1 MIKGKFYTGLTS
13 EMMSRSKQVNRQATN
28 FFWPDESETVS
39 VTQRP
44 KRTISRAS
52 PISTNN
58 NNNNKIDTSQS
69 PNITPRELSRK
80 QLSSGIEFYDNV
92 NAKTPEARRRR
103 FKKIDNINLNNNDI
117 DFQPEKKKLE
127 TFSSKIEF
135 YDFEHE
141 NNAKNAKNEKP
152 VKNVVEVRKE
162 EIKTRNESPEVT
174 KKRISFQT
182 QVKPVEKTKSI
193 LKNSDEKSQVE
204 KVLVKPLPK
213 RGLLPKNLS
222 KSVENISKL
231 AKNIDESDG
240 KSEDKTEKL
249 STIIREV
256 KNMNLLNERSRK
268 MDDYDREERDPYY
281 RDSDKIAPRR
291 SNIDRDNGS
300 RNLDRH
306 DDRGYR
312 ESEYKYRS
320 NEHSRN
326 DPYRYNDRYD
336 DYDGRSDRDFIDR
349 RYERPQRISYSQ
361 PQDSYE
367 YRERSRRIEES
378 PIRGR
383 NSPIRSRDYDRYG
396 YDRDYEIESRR
407 GRTPPIRDNKPI
419 ARKPIEPY
427 YDEQPVRPTDRTDEE
442 YSACISRKPKHVPQH
457 LRTNIL
463 FNGRV
468 LPQAQRP
475 MSVRNSAVTRVGV
488 GLPDI
493 E

>member
-28 FFWPDESETVS
+28 FFWPDESETES
-39 VTQRP
+39 VTPRS
-44 KRTISRAS
+44 KRITSKQHA
-52 PISTNN
+52 PISTNHKN
-58 NNNNKIDTSQS
+58 NNTDASQTDIS
-69 PNITPRELSRK
+69 PRELSRK
-80 QLSSGIEFYDNV
+80 QLSSGIQFYDNV
-92 NAKTPEARRRR
+92 NAKTPESRRRR
-103 FKKIDNINLNNNDI
+103 FKKIDNINLNNNDT

-141 NNAKNAKNEKP
+141 KNAKNDKP
-152 VKNVVEVRKE
+152 MKSRYVNEVRKD
-162 EIKTRNESPEVT
+162 EIKTRNESPDVT

-182 QVKPVEKTKSI
+182 HEKPVERTKSI
-193 LKNSDEKSQVE
+193 LKNSEEKSQIE

-231 AKNIDESDG
+231 AKSVDDVDA
-240 KSEDKTEKL
+240 KSETKPEKL

-256 KNMNLLNERSRK
+256 KNMNLSSERSRK
-268 MDDYDREERDPYY
+268 IDDYDRDDREPYY
-281 RDSDKIAPRR
+281 RDSDRIEPRR
-291 SNIDRDNGS
+291 NNIDRDYG
-300 RNLDRH
+300 
-306 DDRGYR
+306 
-312 ESEYKYRS
+312 
-320 NEHSRN
+320 
-326 DPYRYNDRYD
+326 PRYSDRYD
-336 DYDGRSDRDFIDR
+336 DRINRDDEYRYRNEERGRNEPYKYNNRYDDYNNRSDRDYIDR
-349 RYERPQRISYSQ
+349 RSERSQRISYSQ
-361 PQDSYE
+361 PRDSYE
-367 YRERSRRIEES
+367 YRERTRRIEES

-383 NSPIRSRDYDRYG
+383 NSPIRRD

-407 GRTPPIRDNKPI
+407 ERTAPIRDAKPI
-419 ARKPIEPY
+419 PRKSIETMYEEPPTRTER
-427 YDEQPVRPTDRTDEE
+427 YDDHDE
-442 YSACISRKPKHVPQH
+442 YSSCISRKPKHIPQH

-468 LPQAQRP
+468 LPQTQRP